1 MKLEKMKAAVAG
13 HYIPTKR
20 AAEIYGEVIEADMP
34 QDFIDGV
41 LFTLAFLSCPPEKD
55 VYGFSVTKVLDNYQK
70 NKAARDVPPEGL
82 SAAQKVIELLK
93 ADGFEIVEAKI
104 KRRGDL

>member
-34 QDFIDGV
+34 QV
-41 LFTLAFLSCPPEKD
+41 
-55 VYGFSVTKVLDNYQK
+55 
-70 NKAARDVPPEGL
+70 
-82 SAAQKVIELLK
+82 
-93 ADGFEIVEAKI
+93 EIVEAKI